1 MIDYKRYDVAIDDPI
16 AVWQAVPAA
25 ERAFWYDSSRQTA
38 IVGIHRL
45 AAVTAEQIGDYP
57 FVWYSRTFFD
67 TPAPTV
73 SQRWGT
79 MGNEIVAFAT
89 YFVWRPDGAYWL
101 IADGE
106 EPPTVAPLTLQP
118 KMALL
123 EEIPHPYEEWQ
134 HVFGAIQTAIKEQ
147 RLIKAVASREVEFD
161 SGHPVDVGATL
172 YCLRRNNPGCYIFAY
187 EKDGRTFLGA
197 SPEIL
202 VAKDGIDVLSY
213 ALAGTITK
221 DGVDDEARGRELLAD
236 DKNQREHKIVV
247 ERIRRALAAHSLSVT
262 VGITGLMELKNLF
275 HLRTILTAHSNG
287 HSIIEWSNWLH
298 PTPAMGGEPKDVAMP
313 LLAEA
318 EQHDRGV
325 YASPLGMIDRNGDGV
340 LAVGIRSALVVGTKI
355 YAYAGCGIVAGSDCE
370 SEYKETTAKLRTATE
385 ALAYE

>member
-1 MIDYKRYDVAIDDPI
+1 MIEYKRYDVSVDDPI

-38 IVGIHRL
+38 IIGIHRL
-45 AAVTAEQIGDYP
+45 AVVAATEIGDYP

-67 TPAPTV
+67 ASVATTSP
-73 SQRWGT
+73 RWGT
-79 MGNEIVAFAT
+79 MGNEIVAFAM

-101 IADGE
+101 IANGQ
-106 EPPTVAPLTLQP
+106 EPPAVTFVPVVSQLAAVQ
-118 KMALL
+118 
-123 EEIPHPYEEWQ
+123 EIPHPYEEWQ
-134 HVFGAIQTAIKEQ
+134 HVFGAIQTAIEEY

-161 SGHPVDVGATL
+161 SGRPIDVSATL

-202 VAKDGIDVLSY
+202 VAKEGSTIESY
-213 ALAGTITK
+213 ALAGTIAK
-221 DGVDDEARGRELLAD
+221 DGIDDVARGRALLAD

-247 ERIRRALAAHSLSVT
+247 ERIRRALAEHSLSVT

-287 HSIIEWSNWLH
+287 HTLIEWSNWLH
-298 PTPAMGGEPKDVAMP
+298 PTPAMGGEPKEVAMP

-318 EQHDRGV
+318 EQHDRGL
-325 YASPLGMIDRNGDGV
+325 YASPLGMIDGHGDGV

-370 SEYKETTAKLRTATE
+370 AEYKETTAKLRTVME